1 MTAPQHNDLP
11 LRDYDHL
18 PLSAVAQR
26 IRSLTADQIGQ
37 LLDYERAHAARPA
50 VEQLMQVRQA
60 ELRAGAEPTGG
71 REQTGPDW
79 PEPAAERR
87 PADSAPTAEGPPS
100 FPPPHGIPAQPA
112 KPKANKQSR

>member
-1 MTAPQHNDLP
+1 VTSPEHDDLP

-26 IRSLTADQIGQ
+26 MRSLTADQIGQ

-50 VEQLMQVRQA
+50 VEQLMQVRRA
-60 ELRAGAEPTGG
+60 ELLAGAEPTGG

-79 PEPAAERR
+79 PESAAARR
-87 PADSAPTAEGPPS
+87 PADSGQTTAGPPS
-100 FPPPHGIPAQPA
+100 FPPPHGTPAQ
-112 KPKANKQSR
+112 PKANKQSR